1 MSTKDSILAKIL
13 VCMFCSETACGT
25 ACCYNTWTSCESCGL
40 AQLNQQACCWTL
52 CAPICHQCKLGDTT
66 EAMIRCSLCF
76 KFCIFATALN
86 FVAPCDGCYACIF
99 YNVQNC
105 TEGVSGFKDILKH
118 TMWLGKKVEK
128 CLELKTSNEPEKTYG
143 EFKPWSFIHSSFI
156 FGISI
161 QTLNQVN

>member
-1 MSTKDSILAKIL
+1 MSTKDSILGKIL

-40 AQLNQQACCWTL
+40 AQLNQQDCCWTL

-66 EAMIRCSLCF
+66 EAMNRCSLCF
-76 KFCIFATALN
+76 RFCIFATALN

-105 TEGVSGFKDILKH
+105 TEGVSSFKDILKH

-128 CLELKTSNEPEKTYG
+128 CLELKTSNEPEKTYN
-143 EFKPWSFIHSSFI
+143 EFKPWSFIHLYFWHI
-156 FGISI
+156 HPN
-161 QTLNQVN
+161 T